1 MLLAKSGRE
10 IRTIGSML
18 ATCERCL
25 SLDRELRWTL
35 EETQELVRN
44 RPEKAVDY
52 LVKLR
57 AAVLVPIHDLLSD
70 KLLGP
75 ERAAALRHRDRP
87 PSATP
92 ECFPAA

>member
-1 MLLAKSGRE
+1 LRPRLHAGAPSGWKS
-10 IRTIGSML
+10 
-18 ATCERCL
+18 
-25 SLDRELRWTL
+25 WTL
-35 EETQELVRN
+35 EETLELIRN

-75 ERAAALRHRDRP
+75 ERAAVLRRRDRP

-92 ECFPAA
+92 ECFPAAPAST